1 MYKYNVTSILCLLL
15 IAALSVT
22 GCKAFTGNGG
32 NDDELPSASTTVTTT
47 EDNTKNDIEN
57 TDFEKNDVS
66 DLIAILHAGGGADD
80 LSYIN
85 AQETF
90 LYYYELGYRYFE
102 YDLKLS
108 SDGRL
113 IGTHDGEG
121 LDVCDFSDITY
132 DEFKTLRLSN
142 GYTPV
147 NEEWLMDTIINYPDV
162 RIVVDAKMPTT
173 EEDVLVLQRLEKLEK
188 IYDCDI
194 SANIIPEV
202 FSVDM
207 WNILKETTTFD
218 KYFYSRYK
226 VCYSVSDMLD
236 YFGDDERIWGIAMSM
251 YIDSDIRS
259 QIYKLKNAGKK
270 IFIFTAYDTDD
281 VYEIIDIGGDGL
293 YVDYPDIIPIK

>member
-1 MYKYNVTSILCLLL
+1 MNIHNVVFVLCLIL
-15 IAALSVT
+15 IAALTVT
-22 GCKAFTGNGG
+22 GCGIFVNSDS
-32 NDDELPSASTTVTTT
+32 NDDGTPDTVTTAATT
-47 EDNTKNDIEN
+47 ENNTENDIEK
-57 TDFEKNDVS
+57 TDFEKTDIS
-66 DLIAILHAGGGADD
+66 DLIVILHAGGGAEE

-102 YDLKLS
+102 YDLRLS
-108 SDGRL
+108 SDGRI

-121 LDVCDFSDITY
+121 LEPCDLSNITY
-132 DEFKTLRLSN
+132 EEFKALKLSN

-162 RIVVDAKMPTT
+162 RIVVDAKMPTI
-173 EEDVLVLQRLEKLEK
+173 EEDALVLERLEELER
-188 IYDCDI
+188 IYDRDI

-202 FSVDM
+202 FSIEM
-207 WNILKETTTFD
+207 WDILKEGTTFD

-226 VCYSVSDMLD
+226 ACYAVDVILD
-236 YFGDDERIWGIAMSM
+236 YFGDDERIWGVAMST
-251 YIDSDIRS
+251 YVDSDIRS

-270 IFIFTAYDTDD
+270 IFVFTAYEADD
-281 VYEIIDIGGDGL
+281 VYDIIDMGGDGL